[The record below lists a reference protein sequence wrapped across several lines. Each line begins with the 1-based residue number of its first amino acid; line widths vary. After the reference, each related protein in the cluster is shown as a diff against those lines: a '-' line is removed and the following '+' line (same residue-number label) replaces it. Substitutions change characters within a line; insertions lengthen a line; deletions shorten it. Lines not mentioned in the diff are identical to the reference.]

1 MTRKE
6 AYQLLQLPP
15 GSSIQDVKESFAELV
30 NLYHPEKH
38 PLEFQQIYAA
48 YKLLTGEQNIVIP
61 ETNSGE
67 NKPEEEFR
75 KDRWDDLFGQ
85 MDQEYDA
92 HQEELRREEQLRME
106 QQKQEEERK
115 KQEQERKIQET
126 LDGIRDNLKETPTRA
141 RRKRLKHLLSGAKK
155 SGLLCVTQFMEGL
168 KDLCMAYDVS
178 FQTFKIL
185 LSAYDYFTTSQEEE
199 FCRRNMRIFLLG
211 KRANA
216 PDERMPL
223 SWKHLLV
230 IFLIWFWMALSGGA
244 FSSVRGISSTFLVG
258 KPELPVRAFCSL
270 ALLAGYIALYRVLRR
285 WKIRRWSTA
294 HMLCSIPLLILS
306 AACMQGEP
314 STGDVLSI
322 MFVYSIPW
330 FFLMLFIIIFRRGF
344 RSI

>member
-15 GSSIQDVKESFAELV
+15 GSGIQDVKESFAELV

-38 PLEFQQIYAA
+38 PQEFQQIYAA
-48 YKLLTGEQNIVIP
+48 YKLLTGEQNTVIP
-61 ETNSGE
+61 EANSGE
-67 NKPEEEFR
+67 EKPEEEFQ
-75 KDRWDDLFGQ
+75 KDRWDDLFGR

-92 HQEELRREEQLRME
+92 YQEELRRKEQLRLK
-106 QQKQEEERK
+106 QQ
-115 KQEQERKIQET
+115 KQEQERQIQET

-141 RRKRLKHLLSGAKK
+141 RRERLKQLLSEAKK
-155 SGLLCVTQFMEGL
+155 SGLLCVTQFTEGL
-168 KDLCMAYDVS
+168 KDICMADDIS

-211 KRANA
+211 KRADA

-230 IFLIWFWMALSGGA
+230 IFLIWFWIALSGGS
-244 FSSVRGISSTFLVG
+244 FSSVRGISSAFLVG

-294 HMLCSIPLLILS
+294 HMLCTIPLLILS
-306 AACMQGEP
+306 AVCMQGEP
-314 STGDVLSI
+314 STGDVLGI

-330 FFLMLFIIIFRRGF
+330 FILMLFIIIFRRGF
-344 RSI
+344 RSITG